1 MEEKLH
7 FQRSFFYSYAL
18 LLESKSR
25 ELFAERI
32 EFLLIK
38 GLFQGIKIR
47 NAKLVIIPNLSYFCP
62 MINVKQ
68 FQIHTNSYDPIQG
81 NVLIAEPL
89 LNDYHFGRSVIL
101 LIDHSESEGSFG
113 IILNKKLDAN
123 VCDIVDEFPDFEA
136 PVYLGGPVGESQLF
150 FIHTLGEMI
159 PDACKIS
166 EGLYWGGDSETL
178 KNLVSMGI
186 ANESNT
192 RFFLGYSGW
201 DASQLVTELVKNTW
215 LVSKIDA
222 EQVFEMP
229 SEMMWQ
235 TLVDNMGDDY
245 AMWKRFPKDCES
257 N

>member
-1 MEEKLH
+1 MKEKLQ
-7 FQRSFFYSYAL
+7 FQRPIFNANRLFL
-18 LLESKSR
+18 KSKRR
-25 ELFAERI
+25 ELLAKRVE
-32 EFLLIK
+32 LMLIIV
-38 GLFQGIKIR
+38 LFQDLKIKD
-47 NAKLVIIPNLSYFCP
+47 AKLVIIPNLSYFCP
-62 MINVKQ
+62 MISTKQ
-68 FQIHTNSYDPIQG
+68 FQIHTNSYDPEPG

-89 LNDYHFGRSVIL
+89 LNDFHFGRAVIL
-101 LIDHSESEGSFG
+101 LIDHDETEGSFG

-136 PVYLGGPVGESQLF
+136 PVYLGGPVGDTQLF

-159 PDACKIS
+159 PDACQIS

-178 KNLVSMGI
+178 QKLIATGI

-192 RFFLGYSGW
+192 RFFLGYAGW
-201 DASQLVTELVKNTW
+201 DAGQLVTELVRNSW

-222 EQVFEMP
+222 EQVFETP
-229 SEMMWQ
+229 TEMMWQ
-235 TLVDNMGDDY
+235 TLVDNMGDEY